1 MAGKGKLSSPQLVKQ
16 LNGVLDADTVVSYYC
31 KFVIEQKDIK
41 LASLANLAKKALQES
56 MPRPGKRVFDKKSS
70 NASSIL

>member
-16 LNGVLDADTVVSYYC
+16 LNGVDADTVVSYHF

-41 LASLANLAKKALQES
+41 LASLANLPTHQNIA
-56 MPRPGKRVFDKKSS
+56 RKRAQD
-70 NASSIL
+70 